1 MTREGN
7 FLEDII
13 AHIPGFGTLLNTA
26 TATIGGL
33 AGLAIHSR
41 LPERFKSI
49 CFQALG
55 LFTFFAGISMAL
67 SSNNMIIMVLSIVA
81 GSITGEL
88 LRLDDRI
95 MGLSTGPGNTGK
107 LRSGFITASLLYCTG
122 TLGVLGAIEEG
133 LGGVPNLL
141 IAKSLLDGIAS
152 MTLAS
157 SLGAGVVLAA
167 IPLLIY
173 QGSITIFAF
182 YLQNILSEAVIN
194 EVSGVG
200 GLILIGM
207 ALNILEIK
215 KLRVMNMLPSILFA
229 FLLAMY
235 FIK

>member
-1 MTREGN
+1 
-7 FLEDII
+7 
-13 AHIPGFGTLLNTA
+13 
-26 TATIGGL
+26 
-33 AGLAIHSR
+33 
-41 LPERFKSI
+41 
-49 CFQALG
+49 
-55 LFTFFAGISMAL
+55 
-67 SSNNMIIMVLSIVA
+67 MVLSIVG

-88 LRLDDRI
+88 LRLDDRV
-95 MGLSTGPGNTGK
+95 MGLSIGTRDTGK
-107 LRSGFITASLLYCTG
+107 IRRGFITASLLYCTG

-167 IPLLIY
+167 IPMLIY

-182 YLQNILSEAVIN
+182 YLQDILSEAVIN

-207 ALNILEIK
+207 ALSILEIK

>member
-1 MTREGN
+1 MARGGN
-7 FLEDII
+7 VLEDII
-13 AHIPGFGTLLNTA
+13 SHIPCFGTLLNTA
-26 TATIGGL
+26 TATLGGL

-55 LFTFFAGISMAL
+55 LFTLFAGISMAL
-67 SSNNMIIMVLSIVA
+67 SSKNMIIMVLSIVG
-81 GSITGEL
+81 GSIAGEL
-88 LRLDDRI
+88 LKLDDRV
-95 MGLSTGPGNTGK
+95 MGLNSGTSDTGR
-107 LRSGFITASLLYCTG
+107 LRSGFITAALLYCTG

-207 ALNILEIK
+207 ALSILEIK
-215 KLRVMNMLPSILFA
+215 KLRVMNMLPSIIIA

-235 FIK
+235 FIN